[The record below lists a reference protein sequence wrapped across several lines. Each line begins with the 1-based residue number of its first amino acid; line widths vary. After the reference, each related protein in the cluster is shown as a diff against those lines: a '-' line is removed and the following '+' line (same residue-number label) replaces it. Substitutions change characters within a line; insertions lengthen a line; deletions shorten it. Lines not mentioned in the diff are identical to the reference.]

1 MAPQSPKEPA
11 AEHVPL
17 KPVVLSILMALA
29 EGPQHGYGV
38 IDRVR
43 ERSVGGPLHTGPFY
57 RHLRRL
63 LDEGLVEE
71 RAGVPRGV
79 KDDPRRGPYYALTRL
94 GRAVLQAEHER
105 LEEVVRRGRALG
117 FAGRSGQP

>member
-1 MAPQSPKEPA
+1 MSGRSPRGDA
-11 AEHVPL
+11 VEHVPL
-17 KPVVLSILMALA
+17 KPVVLSILLALA

-43 ERSVGGPLHTGPFY
+43 ERSLGGVLHTGPFY

-79 KDDPRRGPYYALTRL
+79 KDDPRRGPYYALTSL
-94 GRAVLQAEHER
+94 GRAVLRVEHER
-105 LEEVVRRGRALG
+105 LEEVVRLGRSLG
-117 FAGRSGQP
+117 FAGRGGPA